1 MANGYQRNQANKIAK
16 SVQDIC
22 AKRSYG
28 SIWNDPVFRLSY
40 IFIFGMCKYL
50 TRLRTAADR
59 VSDAAKSMTQ
69 QIRSQK
75 L

>member
-22 AKRSYG
+22 AKRSYD

-40 IFIFGMCKYL
+40 IFIFGVCKYL
-50 TRLRTAADR
+50 VKLRTAADR
-59 VSDAAKSMTQ
+59 VSDAAKNMTQ
-69 QIRSQK
+69 QIRS
-75 L
+75 